1 MKVAVI
7 ALLALA
13 AAPVAAQSETE
24 ADEPKAEIIA
34 WDADG
39 KPDRVRIDG
48 YEYTL
53 CKGGQTDSC
62 INPQDAGFDWGGRE
76 IKYWPGRPA
85 SEIDGPL
92 PEDQPEDAPK
102 QGSEDKDGAP
112 APSSAP

>member
-1 MKVAVI
+1 MRLAAI
-7 ALLALA
+7 ALLAFA
-13 AAPVAAQSETE
+13 AAPAAAQEGAT
-24 ADEPKAEIIA
+24 DEKPKAEVIA
-34 WDADG
+34 WDAEG

-48 YEYTL
+48 YEYNL

-92 PEDQPEDAPK
+92 PEERPENAEEPPK
-102 QGSEDKDGAP
+102 DDGAK
-112 APSSAP
+112 AD

>member
-1 MKVAVI
+1 MRMVVAV
-7 ALLALA
+7 ALLAL
-13 AAPVAAQSETE
+13 VARPATAQ
-24 ADEPKAEIIA
+24 DEEPTPKAEIIA

-48 YEYTL
+48 YEYKL

-85 SEIDGPL
+85 SEIDAPL
-92 PEDQPEDAPK
+92 PEYRPENAQRPAP
-102 QGSEDKDGAP
+102 DKDGAP
-112 APSSAP
+112 APSSGT